1 MRGTSTNLK
10 KVEFGSA
17 WLNNLE
23 CLGKNAVYMDK
34 IPFLTVKTPVLV
46 FVQEIDKHNYCA
58 KSRLVSVLVVY
69 LNRLPTFLAFTLLS
83 RPWLQVCFATE
94 TFVLMWTR
102 PAETSPASVSWGGF
116 WLCNFLSI
124 DKKFG
129 AHTSP
134 KSNHCVDWE
143 KNVITFPYSDP
154 FSIQKENVL
163 VYDAWLRCVVCYQC
177 DPNPPATVL
186 TQVFATPNLEKDLT
200 FSTEKKA
207 VEQSVE
213 LQQWTYLGRLSAFRL
228 RFWENSTINFI
239 YLP

>member
-94 TFVLMWTR
+94 TFVLM
-102 PAETSPASVSWGGF
+102 
-116 WLCNFLSI
+116 
-124 DKKFG
+124 
-129 AHTSP
+129 
-134 KSNHCVDWE
+134 
-143 KNVITFPYSDP
+143 
-154 FSIQKENVL
+154 
-163 VYDAWLRCVVCYQC
+163 
-177 DPNPPATVL
+177 
-186 TQVFATPNLEKDLT
+186 
-200 FSTEKKA
+200 
-207 VEQSVE
+207 
-213 LQQWTYLGRLSAFRL
+213 
-228 RFWENSTINFI
+228 
-239 YLP
+239 